1 MCACGLLLVAG
12 AFTSEA
18 GPSVRVAFRHAM
30 TNGFGTA
37 SFAAA
42 ILVLLRMIRDAMQRA
57 SRNSVICCLIN
68 CIAQPLLAML
78 EKFTR

>member
-1 MCACGLLLVAG
+1 
-12 AFTSEA
+12 
-18 GPSVRVAFRHAM
+18 M

-37 SFAAA
+37 AFAAA
-42 ILVLLRMIRDAMQRA
+42 ILVVLRMIRDAMQRA
-57 SRNSVICCLIN
+57 SRKNIICCIIN